1 MDIYPIGVV
10 IESRLDG
17 SIIYSS
23 HKGILNLD
31 NTKELREAQR
41 EDEEFLKGNQE

>member
-1 MDIYPIGVV
+1 MDIYPIGVI

-23 HKGILNLD
+23 HKGVLNLD
-31 NTKELREAQR
+31 NAQELKEAQA
-41 EDEEFLKGNQE
+41 EDEAFLKGNQE